1 MPTILSYKHVELIIN
16 GHRFESWSDDDTPVE
31 FPEITF
37 VETTIGR
44 DGTMSVVDTGALG
57 GELVVN
63 LLSTS
68 RSAQR
73 IIQWIQ
79 ERNRGARS
87 FFEGTFSDTELGYSV
102 QLKGGVLKMAKPTV
116 TPGETY
122 TATFEFEEMVPDFDG
137 ANFAG
142 SPAVGT

>member
-1 MPTILSYKHVELIIN
+1 MPTILSYRHLELIIN

-37 VETTIGR
+37 ADTVIGR
-44 DGTMSVVDTGALG
+44 DGTMSVTDTGNLG

-63 LLSTS
+63 LLPTS
-68 RSAQR
+68 KSAQR

-79 ERNRGARS
+79 ERNRGERQ
-87 FFEGTFSDTELGYSV
+87 FFDGTFSDTETGFSV
-102 QLKGGVLKMAKPTV
+102 QLKGGILKMAKPTV

-122 TATFEFEEMVPDFDG
+122 TATFEFEQLVPDYDG
-137 ANFAG
+137 ATFAG
-142 SPAVGT
+142 APS